1 MFALADA
8 ERGRYADFEY
18 YPPTASAAPPA
29 LPPSV
34 EEAYR
39 RKCIQLKQRTSEV
52 EDANDAARLR
62 LARLKRQ
69 CEKMRLERA
78 FLLEQLAKRTSTNVE
93 DSDGSP
99 SPPPTP
105 KEKPLRIKRGHRKPS
120 MLTSFET
127 PPAGGAA
134 SSVAGGNE
142 PTGRSGSHAFAGHSS
157 NNLRQTQS
165 PSSDAFSTQP
175 GDGGRSKANGLRLGP
190 PPRKPGSAFDLYS
203 AESEAANGGGVGDDK
218 DELARGWKS
227 LDSQQR
233 EAFESRAESE
243 MAQYQ
248 KDKDAYDD
256 AAASA
261 TKSGDATE
269 EVDMDVDDKQPSG
282 AAAAAGDDTEMGIYD
297 TDPEETLGEKPDE

>member
-1 MFALADA
+1 
-8 ERGRYADFEY
+8 
-18 YPPTASAAPPA
+18 
-29 LPPSV
+29 
-34 EEAYR
+34 
-39 RKCIQLKQRTSEV
+39 
-52 EDANDAARLR
+52 
-62 LARLKRQ
+62 
-69 CEKMRLERA
+69 
-78 FLLEQLAKRTSTNVE
+78 
-93 DSDGSP
+93 
-99 SPPPTP
+99 
-105 KEKPLRIKRGHRKPS
+105 

-142 PTGRSGSHAFAGHSS
+142 PTGRSGSHAFAGH

-175 GDGGRSKANGLRLGP
+175 GDGRSKANGLRFGP
-190 PPRKPGSAFDLYS
+190 PPRKPGTAFDLYS
-203 AESEAANGGGVGDDK
+203 AETDANGGASDDK

-256 AAASA
+256 AAAA
-261 TKSGDATE
+261 KSGDATE
-269 EVDMDVDDKQPSG
+269 EVDMDVDDKGPSAAA
-282 AAAAAGDDTEMGIYD
+282 AAAAAGDDTEMGLYD
-297 TDPEETLGEKPDE
+297 TDPEETLGDKPDE